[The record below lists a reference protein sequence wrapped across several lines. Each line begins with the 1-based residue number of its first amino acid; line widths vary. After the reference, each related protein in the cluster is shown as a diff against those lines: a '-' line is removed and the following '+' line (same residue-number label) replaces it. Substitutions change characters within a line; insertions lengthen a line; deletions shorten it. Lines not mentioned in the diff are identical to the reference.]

1 MAQEIDKREFTVTL
15 TSGEDVKFTTRM
27 ATNEEIQDS
36 EFEYSRIFNKAIMA
50 GILPQSTLLAKLIET
65 GVWSEEKDQA
75 IEQQR
80 LSVAAIEEK
89 LDGMES
95 ESGRQAMAEE
105 LQAERAKLYN
115 MRQEKIDLLAH
126 TAEAKADEVQRNYIV
141 SRVTERVDTKKPVW
155 KSFDE
160 YKKEQDGGL
169 LFRSTYEYLTFIN
182 GLPSDFIDELPENK
196 VLGAEAEAEPVA
208 EDAAEAVAEAPAE
221 TAPEPTPEVSEAE
234 AEAVTG

>member
-1 MAQEIDKREFTVTL
+1 MATSIDKREFTVTL

-65 GVWSEEKDQA
+65 GVWSEAKDQA

-80 LSVAAIEEK
+80 VLVAGIEEK
-89 LDGMES
+89 LGETES
-95 ESGRQAMAEE
+95 QSGREALAKE
-105 LQAERAKLYN
+105 LGSERGKLYN

-141 SRVTERVDTKKPVW
+141 SRVTERADTKKPVW
-155 KSFDE
+155 KSFTE
-160 YKKEQDGGL
+160 YRKEQDGGL

-182 GLPSDFIDELPENK
+182 GLPSDFINELPENQ
-196 VLGAEAEAEPVA
+196 VLASEEEAAVVAEPEVVTATEPAVVESGAEAEAT
-208 EDAAEAVAEAPAE
+208 
-221 TAPEPTPEVSEAE
+221 TA
-234 AEAVTG
+234 